1 MTCYVVVGGFFGDE
15 GKGKIVAY
23 LALNSNVNAAVRVGS
38 INAGHTVT
46 INNKEIKLRIIP
58 SAFINNYAKLY
69 IAAGANI
76 SPSVFLKEV
85 ELTNTY
91 SRVWIDYNTS
101 IIDQEHVE
109 RDRASQYL
117 KEKIGTTGSGVGP
130 AVEDRVKRIA
140 KTAREIDELKP
151 FTIDVAQEVNRI
163 IDDDGTVIIEGTQGT
178 YLSLY
183 HGTYPYVT
191 SRDTT
196 ASGICSEA
204 GIGPKRVDEV
214 IVVFKSF
221 VTRVGGGPLEGE
233 LSEEEA
239 IKRGWL
245 EIATVTGRK
254 RRSAPFNFNLAKRS
268 VMINSATQ
276 IALTKLDSIFP
287 EVRGLRSYYDL
298 PLNAKKFIE
307 EIENTCKVPVT
318 IIGTGPDVHDTIDR
332 RRELKLI

>member
-23 LALNSNVNAAVRVGS
+23 LALSSNVNAAVRVGS

-46 INNKEIKLRIIP
+46 INNKEVKLRIVP

-69 IAAGANI
+69 IAAGANV
-76 SPSVFLKEV
+76 SPSIFLREV
-85 ELTNTY
+85 EITNTY
-91 SRVWIDYNTS
+91 GRIWIDYNTS

-109 RDRASQYL
+109 RDRSSQYL
-117 KEKIGTTGSGVGP
+117 KDKIGTTGSGVGP
-130 AVEDRVKRIA
+130 AIEDRVKRIA
-140 KTAREIDELKP
+140 KTAKEIDELKP
-151 FTIDVAQEVNRI
+151 FITDVSQEVNMI
-163 IDDDGTVIIEGTQGT
+163 IDDGGTVIVEGTQGT

-204 GIGPKRVDEV
+204 GIGPKKIDEV

-239 IKRGWL
+239 MKRGWL
-245 EIATVTGRK
+245 EVATVTGRK

-268 VMINSATQ
+268 IMINSATQ

-287 EVRGLRSYYDL
+287 EAKGLKLYDDL

-307 EIENTCKVPVT
+307 EIENICKVPVT
-318 IIGTGPDVHDTIDR
+318 IIGTGPDIYDTIDR
-332 RRELKLI
+332 RKELKLI

>member
-15 GKGKIVAY
+15 GKGKVVAY
-23 LALNSNVNAAVRVGS
+23 LALNDGVNAAVRVGS

-46 INNKEIKLRIIP
+46 INGKEIKLRIIP
-58 SAFINNYAKLY
+58 SAFINKYAKLY

-91 SRVWIDYNTS
+91 GRVWIDYNTS
-101 IIDQEHVE
+101 IISQEHID
-109 RDRASQYL
+109 RDRTSQYL

-140 KTAREIDELKP
+140 KTAKEIDELKP
-151 FTIDVAQEVNRI
+151 FIVDVAQEVNEI
-163 IDDDGTVIIEGTQGT
+163 IDNNGTVIIEGTQGT

-196 ASGICSEA
+196 ASGVCSEA
-204 GIGPKRVDEV
+204 GVGPKRVDEV

-239 IKRGWL
+239 IRRGWF

-254 RRSAPFNFNLAKRS
+254 RRSAPFNFNLARRS

-287 EVRGLRSYYDL
+287 EVRGIRSYNDL
-298 PLNAKKFIE
+298 PLNARKFVE

-318 IIGTGPDVHDTIDR
+318 IIGTGPDVCDTIDR

>member
-1 MTCYVVVGGFFGDE
+1 MTCYVIVGGFFGDE
-15 GKGKIVAY
+15 GKGKVVAY
-23 LALNSNVNAAVRVGS
+23 LALSSNVNAAVRVGS
-38 INAGHTVT
+38 VNAGHTVI
-46 INNKEIKLRIIP
+46 INGGEIKLRLIP
-58 SAFINNYAKLY
+58 SAFVNNQAKLY
-69 IAAGANI
+69 IAAGANVN
-76 SPSVFLKEV
+76 PSIFLKEV
-85 ELTNTY
+85 ELTGTY
-91 SRVWIDYNTS
+91 GRIWIDHNAS
-101 IIDQEHVE
+101 VIEQIHIE
-109 RDRASQYL
+109 RDRASPYL

-130 AVEDRVKRIA
+130 AIEDRVKRIA
-140 KTAREIDELKP
+140 RTVKDVDELKP
-151 FTIDVAQEVNRI
+151 FITDVAQEVNEV
-163 IDDDGTVIIEGTQGT
+163 IDEGKTVIVEGTQGT

-204 GIGPKRVDEV
+204 GIGPKKIDEV

-239 IKRGWL
+239 VRRGWL
-245 EIATVTGRK
+245 EVATVTGRK

-287 EVRGLRSYYDL
+287 EVKGLRSYSEL
-298 PLNAKKFIE
+298 PVNAKRFIE

-318 IIGTGPDVHDTIDR
+318 IIGTGPNTYDTIDR
-332 RRELKLI
+332 RLELKLI